1 MRHVIVILFFL
12 ISGISF
18 AQDNNTPVPF
28 TLGDRDRFMRNEQ
41 KIDALRTEMNVR
53 FESMQKD
60 MNTRFESVDKQFES
74 MDKQFASVYKQF
86 DAVNERIDDVKEQL
100 GFLTTLMMFVLGGL
114 MSLIGF
120 VIYDRRTA
128 IKPVLRGQDKLEDIL
143 VEYAKEDKKLR
154 EILKNAGML

>member
-28 TLGDRDRFMRNEQ
+28 TLGDRDRLMRNEQ

-53 FESMQKD
+53 FESVDKQ
-60 MNTRFESVDKQFES
+60 FESVDKQFDS
-74 MDKQFASVYKQF
+74 LRDQ
-86 DAVNERIDDVKEQL
+86 I
-100 GFLTTLMMFVLGGL
+100 GFLTTLMIFVLGG
-114 MSLIGF
+114 MMTLIGF

-128 IKPVLRGQDKLEDIL
+128 IKPVLRGQDRLEDIL
-143 VEYAKEDKKLR
+143 VEYAKEDKRLR